1 MSTRKTVEES
11 VKKILKEKKEKCH
24 WIRHDDELQQLI
36 FKRIQDWK
44 DRGRQWSGTY
54 FTDSIFRTIA
64 RIIEEERK
72 DAVKTFTSQIEEVIN
87 TLYGFNSQ
95 IVSLKWIG
103 MNRTPTKD
111 EIIDS
116 NKLIGE
122 QIKKLRDVIE

>member
-11 VKKILKEKKEKCH
+11 VKTLLKEFKENKCH

-87 TLYGFNSQ
+87 TLYAINSQ
-95 IVSLKWIG
+95 FVS
-103 MNRTPTKD
+103 MNKTSSKED
-111 EIIDS
+111 II
-116 NKLIGE
+116 NLNRIIGE
-122 QIKKLRDVIE
+122 QIKKLRDAIE